1 MRKPRLRTPH
11 ISLSSWSRLG
21 LAAGLLVV
29 FGSMII
35 SLFETQAL
43 SASYEQADAARRI
56 DVDNDSFRLGL
67 FEQQAGI
74 NAYANDARALSEQVY
89 VDGQQLAGNV
99 LSQFQAAAQAE
110 QLSVEVSRVVVTAQ
124 VWQAG
129 MQCESLRASARTR
142 WVISH
147 RRWPPG
153 RRAATTVS
161 ACSIFR
167 STSSAS
173 PVTVTSKS
181 STHPGR
187 RQPVLA
193 ARS

>member
-89 VDGQQLAGNV
+89 VDGQQLADNL
-99 LSQFQAAAQAE
+99 LSQFQA
-110 QLSVEVSRVVVTAQ
+110 SRSEEHTSELQ
-124 VWQAG
+124 
-129 MQCESLRASARTR
+129 
-142 WVISH
+142 SH
-147 RRWPPG
+147 SDL
-153 RRAATTVS
+153 V
-161 ACSIFR
+161 
-167 STSSAS
+167 
-173 PVTVTSKS
+173 
-181 STHPGR
+181 
-187 RQPVLA
+187 
-193 ARS
+193 